1 LKNDLEIKNF
11 FEVEDY
17 EFEIKVNYNENE
29 EKFIQEIKNM
39 KYLYEFKIQK
49 FVKFE
54 MKDI

>member
-1 LKNDLEIKNF
+1 LKNDLEIKKF

-17 EFEIKVNYNENE
+17 EFEIKVNFNENE

-39 KYLYEFKIQK
+39 KNLYEFKIQK